1 MLLSL
6 ARSELTQ
13 RGKARNREGSWSH
26 LCSKMLF
33 TICDLREINSRRSEV
48 CAINS
53 DTLKSL
59 GLPKVNLPIIYLFSL
74 RVLFSQ
80 LSVGYFQQFWFKG

>member
-13 RGKARNREGSWSH
+13 REKARNREGSWSRAGRIYAVK
-26 LCSKMLF
+26 LLF
-33 TICDLREINSRRSEV
+33 TICNLREINSRRNEV
-48 CAINS
+48 CATNS

-59 GLPKVNLPIIYLFSL
+59 ASPKLVLLSESFVSSTLSWLFSI
-74 RVLFSQ
+74 VL
-80 LSVGYFQQFWFKG
+80 V